1 MITGGDSCLGL
12 KISFNSLQNI
22 DFTSCCT
29 EGTRAEDPILT
40 SVQFIVQQLGSQ
52 MEDKMIRM
60 HVAWKTA
67 WIRKKKSGKTV
78 GSTTHF
84 VTYAPSGSCS
94 IKLEF
99 RCSLFVSSPGRSKDL
114 LLARASTACANMEAL
129 KIVSP
134 KAHKLGIQ

>member
-52 MEDKMIRM
+52 MEDKIIQMY
-60 HVAWKTA
+60 VAWKTA
-67 WIRKKKSGKTV
+67 WIRKKKVWKDRWLNNPLRDV
-78 GSTTHF
+78 R
-84 VTYAPSGSCS
+84 S
-94 IKLEF
+94 IRE
-99 RCSLFVSSPGRSKDL
+99 L
-114 LLARASTACANMEAL
+114 LDQA
-129 KIVSP
+129 
-134 KAHKLGIQ
+134 GIQMLTLCVLTWEVERSSSRPGKHCLR